1 MRSRTPFHIYWP
13 QYFDLKR
20 SRSNGRR
27 LPKKLAIDKVSVE
40 LIAKAARRLGYKAA
54 IDTNYRYPKTWW
66 DEPGRIL
73 IDTKGKK
80 KSKVLLE
87 VAKEIQK
94 MGTNK

>member
-27 LPKKLAIDKVSVE
+27 LPKKYAVDKVSLE
-40 LIAKAARRLGYKAA
+40 LIGKAARRLGYTAE
-54 IDTNYRYPKTWW
+54 IEQDYRYPKTWW
-66 DEPGRIL
+66 DDPGRVL

-94 MGTNK
+94 MRSKK